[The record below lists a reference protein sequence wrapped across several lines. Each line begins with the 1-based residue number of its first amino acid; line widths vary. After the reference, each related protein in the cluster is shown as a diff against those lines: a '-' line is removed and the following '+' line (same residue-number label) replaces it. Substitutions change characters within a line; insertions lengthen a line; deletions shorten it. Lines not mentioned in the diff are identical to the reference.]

1 MANRQRAEA
10 RRKAQTKARS
20 GDGVANGKVWMWIAL
35 GVVIMLGG
43 GILFA
48 ATRGDD
54 SGSSSSDGT
63 SVDGPTTT
71 AWDTQTITVTGD
83 PLPARD
89 SAADVDA
96 AVGMTAPTFSGT
108 TYAGQALTVDATQ
121 GPYMLVFLAH
131 WCPHCNAEV
140 PRLNTWK
147 HSGAVPSNLK
157 VYGITTATDASQVN
171 YPPGKWIGDK
181 GWEWPALPDQ
191 SEGVRAAGKIAT
203 SFGADGW
210 PYIVIVGA
218 DGKVK
223 ARASGEVEIKDL
235 QAMVDAA
242 VKA

>member
-10 RRKAQTKARS
+10 RRKAQAKART
-20 GDGVANGKVWMWIAL
+20 GEDGGAQGKLWMWIAL
-35 GVVIMLGG
+35 VVVVVLGG

-54 SGSSSSDGT
+54 APASDGT
-63 SVDGPTTT
+63 TVNGPTTT
-71 AWDTQTITVTGD
+71 AWDTQAITLTGD
-83 PLPARD
+83 PLPTRD
-89 SAADVDA
+89 SNAATDPA
-96 AVGMTAPTFSGT
+96 IGMTAPVFTGT
-108 TYAGQALTVDATQ
+108 TYAGKTLTVDASQ

-140 PRLNTWK
+140 PRMSAWK

-157 VYGITTATDASQVN
+157 VYGITTATSASQVN
-171 YPPGKWIGDK
+171 YPPGTWIANK
-181 GWEWPALPDQ
+181 GWEWPAMPDE
-191 SEGVRAAGKIAT
+191 SGGDGAAGKIAT

-223 ARASGEVEIKDL
+223 ARTSGEIAIKDL
-235 QAMVDAA
+235 QTLVDAA